1 MSLTVQYQWIFVDE
15 SEPSMSAGP
24 HIVVTKCIYSSIPP
38 QHIPRQRLKVRES
51 LLSIPSKH
59 NTTSYSLSFA
69 NHHHHPERRCIIQP
83 TKPTEPAIITKVSFV
98 SQLSNFIIISYFSY
112 NIMWILQFKSLLI
125 AEARRSKV
133 NMALCS
139 SSISPELK
147 CCCFDN
153 LRGKNPS
160 FNEPN
165 QFLRI
170 GDCYSNKGRVPVQ
183 ASSQLSG
190 HLEGS
195 FMGRKRLQEPPS
207 HRKLE
212 FVRTLLI
219 DNYDSYTYNIYQELS
234 TINGGKFLL
243 LLFLLFNFFPLKT
256 QMQFFFL
263 EIFKRIFVDTICCLV
278 NVYRVV
284 FSLDFWSFTNTAAK
298 VFEKKNKKKSL
309 YCWRLTCT
317 NHSFTYPFIFGIQ
330 NLQGVWYISKCSL
343 NVVGPMSLPL
353 ICWLLA

>member
-15 SEPSMSAGP
+15 SEPSMLGGP
-24 HIVVTKCIYSSIPP
+24 HIVATKCIYSSIPP

-59 NTTSYSLSFA
+59 NTTSSSLSFA

-139 SSISPELK
+139 SSTSPELQ

-243 LLFLLFNFFPLKT
+243 LLFLLFNFFPFENPDAILFSWNFQKNFCGHNMLSCKRVSGCVFAWFLK
-256 QMQFFFL
+256 FY
-263 EIFKRIFVDTICCLV
+263 K
-278 NVYRVV
+278 
-284 FSLDFWSFTNTAAK
+284 
-298 VFEKKNKKKSL
+298 
-309 YCWRLTCT
+309 YC
-317 NHSFTYPFIFGIQ
+317 G
-330 NLQGVWYISKCSL
+330 
-343 NVVGPMSLPL
+343 
-353 ICWLLA
+353 

>member
-1 MSLTVQYQWIFVDE
+1 
-15 SEPSMSAGP
+15 
-24 HIVVTKCIYSSIPP
+24 
-38 QHIPRQRLKVRES
+38 
-51 LLSIPSKH
+51 
-59 NTTSYSLSFA
+59 
-69 NHHHHPERRCIIQP
+69 
-83 TKPTEPAIITKVSFV
+83 
-98 SQLSNFIIISYFSY
+98 
-112 NIMWILQFKSLLI
+112 
-125 AEARRSKV
+125 
-133 NMALCS
+133 MALCS
-139 SSISPELK
+139 SSTSPELK

-160 FNEPN
+160 FNQPN

-170 GDCYSNKGRVPVQ
+170 GDCYSNKGRVQVQ

-195 FMGRKRLQEPPS
+195 FMEKKRLQEPLS

-243 LLFLLFNFFPLKT
+243 LLLLFNFFPLKT

-284 FSLDFWSFTNTAAK
+284 FSLDF
-298 VFEKKNKKKSL
+298 
-309 YCWRLTCT
+309 
-317 NHSFTYPFIFGIQ
+317 
-330 NLQGVWYISKCSL
+330 
-343 NVVGPMSLPL
+343 
-353 ICWLLA
+353 

>member
-1 MSLTVQYQWIFVDE
+1 MSRIVNYLNESGQLHEFDCPIPMNLCRWIRAAHVGWAPHCGNQVYLFIHSSSTH
-15 SEPSMSAGP
+15 SEAKAQSAR
-24 HIVVTKCIYSSIPP
+24 VSSSLHSLQT
-38 QHIPRQRLKVRES
+38 QHDLI
-51 LLSIPSKH
+51 
-59 NTTSYSLSFA
+59 SLSFA
-69 NHHHHPERRCIIQP
+69 NPHPHHHHPERRRIIQP
-83 TKPTEPAIITKVSFV
+83 TKPTERAIITKVSWV

-139 SSISPELK
+139 SSTSPELK

-153 LRGKNPS
+153 LRGKNLS

-170 GDCYSNKGRVPVQ
+170 GDCCSNKGRVQVQ

-243 LLFLLFNFFPLKT
+243 LLFNFFPFENPDAILFSWNFQKNFCGHNMLSCKRVSGCFFAWFLK
-256 QMQFFFL
+256 FC
-263 EIFKRIFVDTICCLV
+263 K
-278 NVYRVV
+278 
-284 FSLDFWSFTNTAAK
+284 
-298 VFEKKNKKKSL
+298 
-309 YCWRLTCT
+309 YC
-317 NHSFTYPFIFGIQ
+317 G
-330 NLQGVWYISKCSL
+330 
-343 NVVGPMSLPL
+343 
-353 ICWLLA
+353 